1 MSEMIERVA
10 RQIFETNITVYLRLS
25 MDFSEQTVSVQ
36 EQYRGLARAAIK
48 AMRDLTKPMMFYGM
62 DAMARDDLEPT
73 EAGFTRGYQAAID
86 AALNEEGKG

>member
-10 RQIFETNITVYLRLS
+10 KAIQKVVNERDNAGDICTHE
-25 MDFSEQTVSVQ
+25 DA
-36 EQYRGLARAAIK
+36 ARAAIE

-62 DAMARDDLEPT
+62 DAMVRDGLEPT
-73 EAGFTRGYQAAID
+73 EAEFTRGYQAAID